1 MGEREYLKAQFEERT
16 LTRPIDK
23 VVSEIATL
31 KRSID
36 ILKLKQM
43 EVLSKLDLLIVAQNE
58 LNKAEKETVA
68 PQSSGGWI
76 FS

>member
-16 LTRPIDK
+16 VIRPIDK
-23 VVSEIATL
+23 AVSEIATL

-36 ILKLKQM
+36 ILKIKQM
-43 EVLSKLDLLIVAQNE
+43 EILSKLDLLIVAQNE
-58 LNKAEKETVA
+58 LKKAEKET
-68 PQSSGGWI
+68 SSSGWI